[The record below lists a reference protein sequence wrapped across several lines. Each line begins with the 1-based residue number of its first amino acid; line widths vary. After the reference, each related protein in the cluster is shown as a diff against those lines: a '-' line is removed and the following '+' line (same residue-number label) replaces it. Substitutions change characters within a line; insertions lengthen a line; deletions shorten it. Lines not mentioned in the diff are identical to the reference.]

1 MASEVGSE
9 VPLKSRSLSKFNLRP
24 NLEKCYVMLCW
35 MQSFNLLVLKLWP
48 CIGNKGNQFM
58 MLSEMIIDEGGFF
71 ICTVSCEQNSL
82 WNHWY
87 RFYFGYAS
95 VSFEVKFV
103 GIPGEIP

>member
-1 MASEVGSE
+1 
-9 VPLKSRSLSKFNLRP
+9 
-24 NLEKCYVMLCW
+24 
-35 MQSFNLLVLKLWP
+35 
-48 CIGNKGNQFM
+48 M
-58 MLSEMIIDEGGFF
+58 MSEMIIDEGGFF